1 MPLERLLAPLEL
13 GPVTLPC
20 RIVSTSHQTTLVEDH
35 LPTEEFV
42 AYQGARAAGGAG
54 LIVMEAVAVAP
65 SGLLT
70 AHTLA
75 GYFDSTADG
84 YRRVAAAVQ
93 PHGAKLFVQLFH
105 GGREVIS
112 SAPRAEVVSASA
124 RPSQRFQTEPRALR
138 TEEVEELVA
147 SYGRCAGIAAVAGL
161 DGIEVT
167 GAHGYLLEQFFDPE
181 LNEREDRYGDPAAF
195 VTEVLRAVRAAA
207 PGLALGLRLSADSPA
222 AQAIAPR
229 VVGLVDFLH
238 LAVGNSATFVRSTG
252 IAPPPPTPRNAAA
265 ELTGPFRLGV
275 PVLATTRIVDPAEAD
290 ALIASGAADAV
301 GMTRALITDPD
312 LPRKVRADE
321 VDSVVRCIGC
331 NACIAHYHAE
341 TPIRCSMNPRA
352 GRELTLPPPGAG
364 GAGGREPTPAAPG
377 PGHGAARGPSDGAAP
392 GSGDRA
398 ARGPAGAPRRVV
410 IVGAGPAGLAAAA
423 EAGAAGDEVTVFER
437 ADRIGGQA
445 RLFGAAPGH
454 EETAQALV
462 ANYEMLLGHGP
473 GEADRR
479 IATVSL
485 RVDLRLRT
493 EADVEGIAA
502 LDPDLVVLAAGARP
516 YAGAPDLGGVP
527 VLGAWDVLA
536 GARPDGRVLVADWGG
551 EPTGLDTAELLAAEG
566 HEVTLV
572 TAAPMPGFSVHQY
585 ARHQYLAR
593 LERAGVTIASGLELD
608 SAAPDEVRCR
618 SIFAPER
625 KVAFA
630 VDTVVTALGRVP
642 DDALSRALADAAI
655 PHRSVGDCRSPRGL
669 EEAILEGTLAVARR
683 RPAAA

>member
-1 MPLERLLAPLEL
+1 M
-13 GPVTLPC
+13 TLSC

-35 LPTEEFV
+35 LPTDDFV

-75 GYFDSTADG
+75 GYFDSTAEG
-84 YRRVAAAVQ
+84 CRRVAAAVR
-93 PHGAKLFVQLFH
+93 PHGTKLFVQLFH

-147 SYGRCAGIAAVAGL
+147 SYGRCAAIAAEAGL
-161 DGIEVT
+161 DGIEVS

-181 LNEREDRYGDPAAF
+181 LNDREDRYGDPAAF
-195 VTEVLRAVRAAA
+195 VSEVLGAVRAAA
-207 PGLALGLRLSADSPA
+207 PGLALGLRLSADSSA

-238 LAVGNSATFVRSTG
+238 LAIGHSATFLRSTG

-265 ELTGPFRLGV
+265 ELTGPFQLGV

-290 ALIASGAADAV
+290 ALIARGAADAV

-312 LPRKVRADE
+312 LPRKVRDGA

-341 TPIRCSMNPRA
+341 TPIRCSMNPRT
-352 GRELTLPPPGAG
+352 GRELTLP
-364 GAGGREPTPAAPG
+364 
-377 PGHGAARGPSDGAAP
+377 AP
-392 GSGDRA
+392 GSG
-398 ARGPAGAPRRVV
+398 GPRGAPARRVV
-410 IVGAGPAGLAAAA
+410 VVGAGPAGLAAAA
-423 EAGAAGDEVTVFER
+423 EAGAAGDEVVVLER
-437 ADRIGGQA
+437 AERVGGQA

-454 EETAQALV
+454 EETARTLV
-462 ANYEMLLGHGP
+462 ANYGMLL
-473 GEADRR
+473 DRDN
-479 IATVSL
+479 VE
-485 RVDLRLRT
+485 LRLGV
-493 EADVEGIAA
+493 EADVETIEA
-502 LDPDLVVLAAGARP
+502 LRPDLVVLATGARP
-516 YAGAPDLGGVP
+516 YAQAPDLGDVP
-527 VLGAWDVLA
+527 VFDAWDVLA
-536 GARPDGRVLVADWGG
+536 GARPEGAILVADWGG
-551 EPTGLDTAELLAAEG
+551 ERTGLDTGELLAAEG
-566 HEVTLV
+566 REVTLV

-608 SAAPDEVRCR
+608 SAGPGEVRCR

-625 KVAFA
+625 GTTFT
-630 VDTVVTALGRVP
+630 VDAVVTALGRVP
-642 DDALSRALADAAI
+642 EDELSRALHKSEIAHVSA
-655 PHRSVGDCRSPRGL
+655 GDCRSPRGL
-669 EEAILEGTLAVARR
+669 EEAILEGTLAVGRR
-683 RPAAA
+683 EPVTALRV

>member
-1 MPLERLLAPLEL
+1 MPLEHLLAPLQL
-13 GPVTLPC
+13 GPVTLAN

-35 LPTEEFV
+35 LPTEDFV

-70 AHTLA
+70 AHTFA
-75 GYFDSTADG
+75 GYFDSTAEG

-93 PHGAKLFVQLFH
+93 PHGTKLFVQLFH

-124 RPSQRFQTEPRALR
+124 RPSGRFQTEPRALR
-138 TEEVEELVA
+138 TDEVEELVV
-147 SYGRCAGIAAVAGL
+147 SYGRCAGIAAEAGL

-181 LNEREDRYGDPAAF
+181 LNDREDRYGDPAAF
-195 VTEVLRAVRAAA
+195 VTEVLGAVRAAA

-222 AQAIAPR
+222 ARAIAPR

-238 LAVGNSATFVRSTG
+238 LAIGNSASFIGSTG

-312 LPRKVRADE
+312 LPNKVRAGE
-321 VDSVVRCIGC
+321 VDSVLRCIGC

-352 GRELTLPPPGAG
+352 GRELTLPGA
-364 GAGGREPTPAAPG
+364 
-377 PGHGAARGPSDGAAP
+377 GAARGPAC
-392 GSGDRA
+392 RA
-398 ARGPAGAPRRVV
+398 RRVV

-423 EAGAAGDEVTVFER
+423 EASAAGDEVIVLER
-437 ADRIGGQA
+437 AASIGGQA

-454 EETAQALV
+454 GETARTLV
-462 ANYEMLLGHGP
+462 ANYERLL
-473 GEADRR
+473 DRR
-479 IATVSL
+479 NVPVVPPRRMATVSHHI
-485 RVDLRLRT
+485 DLRLDT
-493 EADVEGIAA
+493 EADADGIAA
-502 LDPDLVVLAAGARP
+502 LSPDLVVLATGARP
-516 YAGAPDLGGVP
+516 YAAAPDLGDVP
-527 VLGAWDVLA
+527 ILSAWDVLA
-536 GARPDGRVLVADWGG
+536 GARPGRRALVADWGG

-608 SAAPDEVRCR
+608 SAGPGEVRCR
-618 SIFAPER
+618 SIFGSGRTVTFPAD
-625 KVAFA
+625 A
-630 VDTVVTALGRVP
+630 VVTALGRVP
-642 DDALSRALADAAI
+642 DDALSRALHAAGV
-655 PHRSVGDCRSPRGL
+655 PHETAGDCRSPRGL
-669 EEAILEGTLAVARR
+669 EEAILEGTLSVTVRDDRSRR
-683 RPAAA
+683 SFTPS

>member
-1 MPLERLLAPLEL
+1 MPLDRLLAPLEL
-13 GPVTLPC
+13 GPATLPC

-35 LPTEEFV
+35 LPTDDFV
-42 AYQGARAAGGAG
+42 AYQGARAEGGAG

-75 GYFDSTADG
+75 GYFESTAEG

-93 PHGAKLFVQLFH
+93 PHGTKLFVQLFH

-112 SAPRAEVVSASA
+112 SAPRPEVVSASA

-147 SYGRCAGIAAVAGL
+147 AYGRCAGIAAEAGL

-167 GAHGYLLEQFFDPE
+167 GAHGYLLEQFFDHE
-181 LNEREDRYGDPAAF
+181 LNDRDDRYGDPAAF
-195 VTEVLRAVRAAA
+195 VTEVLGAVRAAA

-229 VVGLVDFLH
+229 VVGRVDFLH
-238 LAVGNSATFVRSTG
+238 LAIGHSATFLGSTG
-252 IAPPPPTPRNAAA
+252 IAPPPPTPRNTAA

-312 LPRKVRADE
+312 LPRKVGAGK

-331 NACIAHYHAE
+331 NACIAHYHAG

-352 GRELTLPPPGAG
+352 GRELTLP
-364 GAGGREPTPAAPG
+364 APG
-377 PGHGAARGPSDGAAP
+377 SGGGAARGS
-392 GSGDRA
+392 
-398 ARGPAGAPRRVV
+398 AGVARRVV
-410 IVGAGPAGLAAAA
+410 VVGAGPAGLAAAA
-423 EAGAAGDEVTVFER
+423 EAGAAGDEVIVLER
-437 ADRIGGQA
+437 GDSIGGQA

-454 EETAQALV
+454 EETARTLV
-462 ANYEMLLGHGP
+462 ANYEMLL
-473 GEADRR
+473 DREN
-479 IATVSL
+479 VH
-485 RVDLRLRT
+485 LRLGT
-493 EADVEGIAA
+493 EADAEGIAA
-502 LDPDLVVLAAGARP
+502 LSPDLVVLATGARP
-516 YAGAPDLGGVP
+516 YEGAPDIGDVP
-527 VLGAWDVLA
+527 ILSAWDVLA
-536 GARPDGRVLVADWGG
+536 GARPARRVLVADWGG

-572 TAAPMPGFSVHQY
+572 TAAPMAGFSVHQY

-608 SAAPDEVRCR
+608 SAGPGEVRCR

-625 KVAFA
+625 GTILPA
-630 VDTVVTALGRVP
+630 DTVVTALGRVP
-642 DDALSRALADAAI
+642 DDSLSRALDAAGV
-655 PHRSVGDCRSPRGL
+655 PHECVGDCRSPRGL
-669 EEAILEGTLAVARR
+669 EEAILEGTLAVGQSRNST
-683 RPAAA
+683 

>member
-1 MPLERLLAPLEL
+1 MPLDRLLAPLEL

-20 RIVSTSHQTTLVEDH
+20 RIVSTSHQTTLVEEH

-93 PHGAKLFVQLFH
+93 PHGTKLFVQLFH

-138 TEEVEELVA
+138 TEEVGELVA
-147 SYGRCAGIAAVAGL
+147 SYGRCAGIAAEAGL

-181 LNEREDRYGDPAAF
+181 LNDRDDRYGDPAAF
-195 VTEVLRAVRAAA
+195 VTEVLEAVRAAA

-222 AQAIAPR
+222 ARAIAPR

-238 LAVGNSATFVRSTG
+238 LAIGHSATFVGSTG

-301 GMTRALITDPD
+301 GMTRALITDPE
-312 LPRKVRADE
+312 LPSKVRADE

-352 GRELTLPPPGAG
+352 GRELTLPPPG
-364 GAGGREPTPAAPG
+364 
-377 PGHGAARGPSDGAAP
+377 
-392 GSGDRA
+392 SGDRA
-398 ARGPAGAPRRVV
+398 ARGPSGPARRVV

-423 EAGAAGDEVTVFER
+423 EAGAAGDEVIVFER

-454 EETAQALV
+454 EETARTLI
-462 ANYEMLLGHGP
+462 ANYERLLAHVP
-473 GEADRR
+473 VVADRR
-479 IATVSL
+479 IATVSHHI
-485 RVDLRLRT
+485 DLRLGT
-493 EADVEGIAA
+493 EADADGIAA
-502 LDPDLVVLAAGARP
+502 LSPDLVVLATGARP
-516 YAGAPDLGGVP
+516 YAGAPDLGDVP

-536 GARPDGRVLVADWGG
+536 GARPEGRVLVADWGG

-566 HEVTLV
+566 HEVTLI

-585 ARHQYLAR
+585 ARHQYIAR
-593 LERAGVTIASGLELD
+593 LERAGVTISSGVELD
-608 SAAPDEVRCR
+608 SARPGEVRCR

-630 VDTVVTALGRVP
+630 ADAVVTALGRVP
-642 DDALSRALADAAI
+642 DDALSRALGAAGI
-655 PHRSVGDCRSPRGL
+655 SHASAGDCRSPRSL
-669 EEAILEGTLAVARR
+669 EEAILEGTLAVGR
-683 RPAAA
+683 

>member
-1 MPLERLLAPLEL
+1 MPLDHLLAPLEL
-13 GPVTLPC
+13 GPATLSC

-35 LPTEEFV
+35 LPTEDFL
-42 AYQGARAAGGAG
+42 AYQGARAEGGAG

-75 GYFDSTADG
+75 GYFESTAEG

-93 PHGAKLFVQLFH
+93 PHGTKLFVQLFH

-147 SYGRCAGIAAVAGL
+147 AYGRCAGIAAAAGL

-181 LNEREDRYGDPAAF
+181 LNDRDDRYGDPAAF
-195 VTEVLRAVRAAA
+195 VTEVLGAVRAAA

-222 AQAIAPR
+222 ARAIAPR

-238 LAVGNSATFVRSTG
+238 LAIGHSATFVGSTG

-275 PVLATTRIVDPAEAD
+275 PVLATTRIVGPAEAD

-321 VDSVVRCIGC
+321 VDSVVLCIGC

-341 TPIRCSMNPRA
+341 TPIRCSMNSRT
-352 GRELTLPPPGAG
+352 GRELTLPPPGSG
-364 GAGGREPTPAAPG
+364 GAGGRESRSAARADSAAPRSDD
-377 PGHGAARGPSDGAAP
+377 AAGRDL
-392 GSGDRA
+392 
-398 ARGPAGAPRRVV
+398 AGLARRVV
-410 IVGAGPAGLAAAA
+410 VVGAGPAGLAAAG
-423 EAGAAGDEVTVFER
+423 EASAAGDEVIVLER
-437 ADRIGGQA
+437 GDRIGGQA

-454 EETAQALV
+454 EETARTMV
-462 ANYEMLLGHGP
+462 ANYEMLL
-473 GEADRR
+473 DREN
-479 IATVSL
+479 
-485 RVDLRLRT
+485 VDLRLGT
-493 EADVEGIAA
+493 EADAEGIAA
-502 LDPDLVVLAAGARP
+502 LSPDLVVLATGARP
-516 YAGAPDLGGVP
+516 YAAAPDLGGLP
-527 VLGAWDVLA
+527 VLSAWDVLG
-536 GARPDGRVLVADWGG
+536 GARPARRVLVADWGG
-551 EPTGLDTAELLAAEG
+551 EPTGLDTAELLATEG

-593 LERAGVTIASGLELD
+593 LERAGVTSASGLELD
-608 SAAPDEVRCR
+608 SASPGEVRCR

-625 KVAFA
+625 GTIFPADA
-630 VDTVVTALGRVP
+630 VVTALGRVP
-642 DDALSRALADAAI
+642 EDALSRTLGAAGM
-655 PHRSVGDCRSPRGL
+655 PHESAGDCRSPRGL
-669 EEAILEGTLAVARR
+669 EEAILEGTLAV
-683 RPAAA
+683 RPAPAL